1 MKENEKRLGVLI
13 ATAIAQLQQ
22 IIRDQMQLAALEIKR
37 SAMRALRSSV
47 SFLAALFL
55 LSIAVL
61 LLVISFGFGL
71 SALGIPTWLAFL
83 ILAGAFILI
92 AGLLLLF
99 AGRNAAKI
107 SGPTRAADATQT
119 TINQI
124 AESLGRAKS

>member
-13 ATAIAQLQQ
+13 ATAIGQLQQ